1 MTRVTRISQ
10 QAAVLQG
17 GAKYRCTAGR
27 GALKNNK
34 RFQTTK
40 KNLRKMENNT
50 MVSLIVFNVS
60 ICNHKET
67 RTSTQRLKD

>member
-17 GAKYRCTAGR
+17 GAKYRCTR

>member
-1 MTRVTRISQ
+1 MTRVTRISR

-34 RFQTTK
+34 RFQATK
-40 KNLRKMENNT
+40 KNLT
-50 MVSLIVFNVS
+50 MVSLIVFNVG